1 MTGIGNTGYNDL
13 IRQALSAGRGNAKT
27 RNSETSE
34 VGSFGSAIQNNI
46 RNINFDSSTLERME
60 SKRGSNDRW
69 TSSDLY
75 AIDTDSLRGYTV
87 NKDAL
92 NKVRE
97 KLKDE
102 GIDADSRTPTH
113 EITDEQM
120 EWLGSK
126 YDLEFLSVC
135 SFTHSEY
142 GNFMLDLAYLNVFSL
157 DEVENMYGVM
167 PFNANNKALLYYY
180 GDPKTGEGA
189 GYIDSF
195 GGDGSIIGDWDETYT
210 QLIME
215 YLKAKYTD
223 RTESEYKRM
232 TEEFKVQRLER
243 MLVIE
248 IFFARFAENKESFI
262 PAVSKPDIENAS
274 EKLKEDFGK
283 LV

>member
-27 RNSETSE
+27 RNSEETSA
-34 VGSFGSAIQNNI
+34 VGSFGSVI
-46 RNINFDSSTLERME
+46 RNIQLDSSTLERME
-60 SKRGSNDRW
+60 SKRSSNDRW

-75 AIDTDSLRGYTV
+75 AIDTDSLKGYTV

-92 NKVRE
+92 DKVRE
-97 KLKDE
+97 KLKEE
-102 GIDADSRTPTH
+102 GIDADKRTPTH

-126 YDLEFLSVC
+126 YDLEFLSIC

-167 PFNANNKALLYYY
+167 PFNANNKALVYYH
-180 GDPKTGEGA
+180 GDPRTGEGA

-195 GGDGSIIGDWDETYT
+195 GGDGSIIGDWDDTYT

-215 YLKAKYTD
+215 YLKAKNTD
-223 RTESEYKRM
+223 RTESEYKQM
-232 TEEFKVQRLER
+232 TEEFKAQRLER
-243 MLVIE
+243 MMVIE
-248 IFFARFAENKESFI
+248 EFFARFAENKESFI
-262 PAVSKPDIENAS
+262 PDVSKPAIEDAS
-274 EKLKEDFGK
+274 EKLKEDFGGRI
-283 LV
+283 

>member
-13 IRQALSAGRGNAKT
+13 IRQALSTGCGSAKT
-27 RNSETSE
+27 RNSEDVSA
-34 VGSFGSAIQNNI
+34 VGSFGSVI
-46 RNINFDSSTLERME
+46 RNIQLDSSTIERME

-75 AIDTDSLRGYTV
+75 TIDTNSLKGYTV

-97 KLKDE
+97 KLKAE
-102 GIDADSRTPTH
+102 GIDADRRTPTH

-167 PFNANNKALLYYY
+167 PFNANNKALVYYH
-180 GDPKTGEGA
+180 GDPQTGEGA
-189 GYIDSF
+189 GYIDPF
-195 GGDGSIIGDWDETYT
+195 GGVSDNWEDVFT

-215 YLKAKYTD
+215 YLKAKNTN
-223 RTESEYKRM
+223 RTESEYKQM

-243 MLVIE
+243 MMVIE
-248 IFFARFAENKESFI
+248 EFFARFAENKESFI
-262 PAVSKPDIENAS
+262 AAVSKPAIEDAT
-274 EKLKEDFGK
+274 EKLKEDFGGR
-283 LV
+283 L